1 MLPQLETNQNILPSM
16 RDEALFCCGV
26 WTEIPPSLWS
36 LKSVLDTL
44 EATQEVPRHTR
55 LHSRGAPRVPPQFKK
70 SPGFPSSSR
79 DEGPLPFFVGKESW
93 RSCSTSTGV
102 GLNLNLE
109 RNSRVVPPF
118 QKTLISEPT
127 QDTPDSPALTR
138 WPPRVSTQNRM
149 AGVTALWHLEIKKPI
164 PMST

>member
-1 MLPQLETNQNILPSM
+1 MRDEVFFSCDVLGEILPS
-16 RDEALFCCGV
+16 LL
-26 WTEIPPSLWS
+26 SLET
-36 LKSVLDTL
+36 VLDTL
-44 EATQEVPRHTR
+44 EVTQEAPGDTR
-55 LHSRGAPRVPPQFKK
+55 LHSRETGRVPPQLKK

-138 WPPRVSTQNRM
+138 RSPLGSTQNTM
-149 AGVTALWHLEIKKPI
+149 AGVTALWLLERKPLI